1 MASPKTIVTVLGAG
15 CSKLQAAIEYVVKEA
30 ASDSTIYRRLDYAHY
45 GVGKSLNVCKQPI
58 LQVRALSR
66 VDPNFLL

>member
-1 MASPKTIVTVLGAG
+1 MASPKTIVTVLEAG

-30 ASDSTIYRRLDYAHY
+30 ASDSTIYRRLDHAYY
-45 GVGKSLNVCKQPI
+45 GAEIARRLQTAY